1 MRISDWIIS
10 RSRVSDWLVIL
21 FLFVRK
27 RVKKAITAGLFN
39 SSSQSFVLLSSAAA
53 FRYAGYLVQNGEM
66 DFEDVMK

>member
-1 MRISDWIIS
+1 
-10 RSRVSDWLVIL
+10 L

-53 FRYAGYLVQNGEM
+53 FRYAGYLVQNGEI